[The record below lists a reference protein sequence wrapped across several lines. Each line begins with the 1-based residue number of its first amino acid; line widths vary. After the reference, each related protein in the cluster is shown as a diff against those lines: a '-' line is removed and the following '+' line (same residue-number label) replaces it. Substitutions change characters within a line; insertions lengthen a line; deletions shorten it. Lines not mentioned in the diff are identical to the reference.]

1 MNEPQEQMTMN
12 ITKFK
17 NEFVGNSEIV
27 SLEDEGIASHQVVSI
42 ACARNHM
49 RSEITRHSLKLQ
61 QTIREYISDVTKEV
75 AEEVILAQITLHV

>member
-1 MNEPQEQMTMN
+1 MN

-49 RSEITRHSLKLQ
+49 RSEITRHSLQLQ
-61 QTIREYISDVTKEV
+61 QTIREYINEVTKEV